1 MDTDEFAEE
10 SLAKLNSM
18 AIVSSKKRP
27 HSPRIKEHQGGLFIK
42 GPVPIRWINQAFEAG
57 GAGAVMF
64 GLHLWHLKGLNK
76 GARFFGLNVR
86 GMKSPQS
93 LASRRRS
100 LKILEQAQLIRRL
113 TTGPGKKL
121 QIEILDTS

>member
-1 MDTDEFAEE
+1 MNSDEFGEE

-18 AIVSSKKRP
+18 SIVSSEKK
-27 HSPRIKEHQGGLFIK
+27 PRNPLIKERQKGLFVK
-42 GPVPIRWINQAFEAG
+42 GPIPITWINQAFEAG

-76 GARFFGLNVR
+76 GARSFGLNVR

-100 LKILEQAQLIRRL
+100 LKTLEKAALIRRIS
-113 TTGPGKKL
+113 TCPGKKL